1 MKRIDID
8 ATSRCTLK
16 CPACMRQNYYGV
28 RNKPVPGKDISVKDF
43 QKIVDHFDDICLIG
57 NLSDP
62 TTHPKLYTLLKMCV
76 EKDRSVI
83 LSVASS
89 NHSFASSLSLRKA
102 SLYLKANQRFA
113 ELVNIPCK
121 DAANNSRA

>member
-1 MKRIDID
+1 MSTKPLLKRIDID
-8 ATSRCTLK
+8 VTSRCTLK

-28 RNKPVPGKDISVKDF
+28 RNKSVPGKDISVKDF

-76 EKDRSVI
+76 KKSRSVI
-83 LSVASS
+83 LSVASLTP
-89 NHSFASSLSLRKA
+89 LS
-102 SLYLKANQRFA
+102 
-113 ELVNIPCK
+113 
-121 DAANNSRA
+121 